1 MELPVKNTRKG
12 KYLAFDD
19 VTGNPI
25 AVGAYSALGFV
36 EKTGDTM
43 TGLLTVNSNNNE
55 SLTSQAISA
64 LINTEVSNYFALTL
78 GKFGKSFRRSNLLT
92 LVDEVSPAVLS
103 SRAVIRMQ
111 QRITAVINVNN
122 TFVLT
127 FPSDIA
133 QPVISNTPTAET
145 YVVRSGLFTVDG
157 VTCRIVN
164 ETYATKGVGFSSN
177 KLQVIN
183 AGNGVVVVDN
193 IGSYDATKRTVE
205 IVSFRPS
212 GLLGGGGDIK
222 ISVLPANQSA
232 ISPLRNDILHYDTSE
247 SVTTPV
253 SVSADN

>member
-1 MELPVKNTRKG
+1 MNQLAVVSFNIEFTDPVDT
-12 KYLAFDD
+12 
-19 VTGNPI
+19 
-25 AVGAYSALGFV
+25 FV
-36 EKTGDTM
+36 EADIFYQINPQ
-43 TGLLTVNSNNNE
+43 LT

-78 GKFGKSFRRSNLLT
+78 GKFGRSFRRSNLLT

-157 VTCRIVN
+157 VTCRIIN
-164 ETYATKGVGFSSN
+164 ETYATAGKGYSSN

-193 IGSYDATKRTVE
+193 IGSYDATKLTVE

-232 ISPLRNDILHYDTSE
+232 ISPLRNDILYYDTSE